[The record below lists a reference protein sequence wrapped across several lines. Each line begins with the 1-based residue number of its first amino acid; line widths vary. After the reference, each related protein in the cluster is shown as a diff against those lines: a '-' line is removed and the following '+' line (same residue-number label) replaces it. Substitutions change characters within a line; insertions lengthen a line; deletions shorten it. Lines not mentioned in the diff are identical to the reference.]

1 MEFEFISDDS
11 FQDILKRDFQ
21 ELTKCR
27 ETKSSKSVL
36 ILSGSILEALL
47 TDYFQENLPAGYTA
61 KTILET
67 TLSTLLDLAETEKI
81 ISKSEKSLATVI
93 KDYRNLIHP
102 GREVRKKESF
112 DHETSEL
119 AFSIL
124 GILISRIEQKYR
136 ERFSFSAKEILENL
150 NRDWNYRSIY
160 SMVITKLSS
169 GEKAILLDEFVTIEN
184 RLKSKFEHF
193 KEEFNYEDDYDNI
206 EDVKDFV
213 TELKPLLS
221 NETILSYLKE
231 LHFSVTSGHGLQAL
245 ALYNLL
251 HEDLHLLNK
260 EEQEIIA
267 IYMLSLHQSI
277 FENSRD
283 LSYEKTFSTIG
294 KYIHTKKGI
303 DELKGLA
310 NFCAVHF
317 GGKGLA
323 YEFDVLEQIFNSLN
337 ADTRNEVAKSL
348 EEFLTPKS
356 GKLPQDI
363 YENFVVE
370 AVKRGLIK
378 YGT

>member
-21 ELTKCR
+21 ELYKCR

-47 TDYFQENLPAGYTA
+47 TDYFQENLPAGYTT

-67 TLSTLLDLAETEKI
+67 TLSTLLDLAEAEKI

-112 DHETSEL
+112 DHETAEL

-124 GILISRIEQKYR
+124 GILVTRIEQKYR
-136 ERFSFSAKEILENL
+136 EKFSFSAEDILDNL

-169 GEKAILLDEFVTIEN
+169 GEKAILLDEFVSIEN
-184 RLKSKFEHF
+184 RLKSNFDHF
-193 KEEFNYEDDYDNI
+193 KDEFHYEDDYENI

-213 TELKPLLS
+213 NELKPILS

-231 LHFSVTSGHGLQAL
+231 LHISVTSGHGLQAL

-277 FENSRD
+277 FDNSRE
-283 LSYEKTFSTIG
+283 LSYDKTYSTIG
-294 KYIHTKKGI
+294 KYIYTQKGI
-303 DELKGLA
+303 DELKSLA

-323 YEFDVLEQIFNSLN
+323 YEFDVLEQIFNSLH
-337 ADTRNEVAKSL
+337 ADTRKEVTKSL

>member
-1 MEFEFISDDS
+1 
-11 FQDILKRDFQ
+11 
-21 ELTKCR
+21 
-27 ETKSSKSVL
+27 
-36 ILSGSILEALL
+36 
-47 TDYFQENLPAGYTA
+47 
-61 KTILET
+61 
-67 TLSTLLDLAETEKI
+67 
-81 ISKSEKSLATVI
+81 
-93 KDYRNLIHP
+93 
-102 GREVRKKESF
+102 
-112 DHETSEL
+112 L

-124 GILISRIEQKYR
+124 GILVTRIEQKYR
-136 ERFSFSAKEILENL
+136 EKFSFSAEDILDNL

-169 GEKAILLDEFVTIEN
+169 GEKAILLDEFVSIEN
-184 RLKSKFEHF
+184 RLKSNFEHF
-193 KEEFNYEDDYDNI
+193 TDEFHYEDDYENI

-213 TELKPLLS
+213 NELKPVLS

-231 LHFSVTSGHGLQAL
+231 LHISVTSGHGLQAL

-267 IYMLSLHQSI
+267 IYILSLYQSI
-277 FENSRD
+277 FENSRE
-283 LSYEKTFSTIG
+283 LSYDKTYSTIG
-294 KYIHTKKGI
+294 KYIYTQKGI
-303 DELKGLA
+303 DEIKSLA

-323 YEFDVLEQIFNSLN
+323 YEFDVLEQIFNSLH
-337 ADTRNEVAKSL
+337 ADTRKEVTKNL

-378 YGT
+378 HSN